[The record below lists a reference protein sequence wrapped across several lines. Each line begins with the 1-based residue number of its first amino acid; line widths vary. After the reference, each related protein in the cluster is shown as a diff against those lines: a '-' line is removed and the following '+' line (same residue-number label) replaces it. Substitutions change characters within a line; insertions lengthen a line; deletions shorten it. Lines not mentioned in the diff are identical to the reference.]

1 MRALLALVAAVSL
14 VAAAGACGSVITVPD
29 QGVVVLTCAVPNY
42 CYRSDCA
49 CTRGAADPSSGNCVV
64 PVDHCTSD
72 KITCTCPEFAKN
84 DMGANITV
92 GDMSIPVSCMETA
105 AVCIGRGTFCPMTSN
120 CQPFNSSSC
129 NGMLGMVPPQLV
141 SGTNGASGPAL
152 EPHCPYVDDVCC
164 PGAAVVDAGA
174 TD

>member
-1 MRALLALVAAVSL
+1 MRAFLALVAAVSL

-42 CYRSDCA
+42 CYRTDCA
-49 CTRGAADPSSGNCVV
+49 CTRGAADPNSGNCVV
-64 PVDHCTSD
+64 PVDHCTDD

-84 DMGANITV
+84 DMGADIKV
-92 GDMSIPVSCMETA
+92 GDMGLGIAVSCMETA
-105 AVCIGRGTFCPMTSN
+105 AVCIGRGMFCPMTSN
-120 CQPFNSSSC
+120 CQPVGSSC
-129 NGMLGMVPPQLV
+129 NQNGVPPQLV
-141 SGTNGASGPAL
+141 SGTSGASGPAL